1 MVDVGRVVV
10 LVDVAPAVLSVVD
23 LVLER
28 VIDVVVVDVTSNVV
42 STNLVAFTDATTVLV
57 A

>member
-10 LVDVAPAVLSVVD
+10 LVYVAPAVVSVAD
-23 LVLER
+23 LVLESVVDFV
-28 VIDVVVVDVTSNVV
+28 VIDVTSDVV
-42 STNLVAFTDATTVLV
+42 STNLVAFTDVTTVLG